1 MVKFSINFKQCNK
14 IKEKELL
21 FFMSEEKE
29 NEHVEDLD
37 NELDKQWALQD
48 QIHHKCKMRD
58 DPEVKQKKWDETH
71 E

>member
-1 MVKFSINFKQCNK
+1 LKQSNK
-14 IKEKELL
+14 TKEKELL
-21 FFMSEEKE
+21 FFMSEKKEKME

-37 NELDKQWALQD
+37 DELDKQWALQD

-58 DPEVKQKKWDETH
+58 DSEIKQKKWDETH